1 MLCCGQADDLTCEL
15 QCIMREGL
23 AVVVETEMRAA
34 YDDLWYVHKTDYFIT
49 RRQMCTD
56 MCVGL
61 GILDSVDS
69 VLDQLLASCL
79 FSPGQAFKVFFSKI
93 PYVLIN
99 LLFCFCRDKI
109 VFIKPPWTLT
119 DLLQLLDK

>member
-1 MLCCGQADDLTCEL
+1 
-15 QCIMREGL
+15 MREGL

-49 RRQMCTD
+49 RRHMCTD

-61 GILDSVDS
+61 GTLHSVDS

-79 FSPGQAFKVFFSKI
+79 FSPGQAFKVFFQNPLPVCS
-93 PYVLIN
+93 
-99 LLFCFCRDKI
+99 C
-109 VFIKPPWTLT
+109 
-119 DLLQLLDK
+119 